1 MDPGTKILL
10 VDDEP
15 DITSN
20 LKLILERE
28 GYRVTVAANG
38 SLAMRLV
45 EEFTPDL
52 IVLDIIMPAPPHSP
66 FQDGREVLRHLRS
79 QSNWTPVIL
88 LSQLDD
94 TWDIIG
100 GLRDGADDY
109 LNKPYEPAVL
119 LAHIEAVLRRT
130 RLGKK
135 PLTAAQRLY
144 CFKLMIDRTS
154 RRAFLDKK
162 ELSLT
167 PKAFTLLD
175 YFMTHPD
182 ELLTRERLFTNI
194 WGYDFINTRALD
206 TRIAELRRAL
216 HDEAA
221 NPRFLETIPSQGYRF
236 ISPVTGE

>member
-28 GYRVTVAANG
+28 GYQVAVAANG
-38 SLAMRLV
+38 SQAMRMV
-45 EEFTPDL
+45 DNFVPDL
-52 IVLDIIMPAPPHSP
+52 IVLDILMPALPHSLY
-66 FQDGREVLRHLRS
+66 QDGREVLRQLR
-79 QSNWTPVIL
+79 QANNWTPVIL

-109 LNKPYEPAVL
+109 LNKPYQPAVL

-130 RLGKK
+130 RLGQK

-144 CFKLMIDRTS
+144 CYKLMIERTS
-154 RRAFLDKK
+154 RRAFLNEK

-182 ELLTRERLFTNI
+182 ELLTRERLFAYI
-194 WGYDFINTRALD
+194 WGYDFINSRALD

-216 HDEAA
+216 HDDAA
-221 NPRFLETIPSQGYRF
+221 SPRFVETIPGQGYRF
-236 ISPVTGE
+236 IGPVTGE